1 MPKNLALLLILS
13 LCSAGLL
20 HAQTPKVVASNPAS
34 SILKK
39 NVKQMVRLPDSYGKS
54 QQKYPVLFFLQVTDE
69 MVEEI
74 AVLTQKLHKENG
86 TPEMIVVG
94 IDVED
99 KLERELGNTVYDKY
113 LSYIEQDLIPS
124 IEKKYRCNG
133 QRVLHGRSLS
143 GSFALYAMLSKP
155 ALFNGY
161 IAASK
166 QWYDDDNE
174 YFTGLATKAFQSA
187 DKFKD
192 RKIFLASLNGAYNN
206 NNIAEVNENMTT
218 FAKLLASKSGNK
230 IASKYQAFDDWGISA
245 YPGFKEGLLF
255 VTKAGK

>member
-20 HAQTPKVVASNPAS
+20 QAQTPKVVASNPAS

-39 NVKQMVRLPDSYGKS
+39 NVKQMVRLPDSYAAS
-54 QQKYPVLFFLQVTDE
+54 QQKYPVLFLLQVSDE

-74 AVLTQKLHKENG
+74 AGIVQKLHADNG

-99 KLERELGNTVYDKY
+99 KLERELENAVYDKY
-113 LSYIEQDLIPS
+113 LSYIEQELIPS
-124 IEKKYRCNG
+124 IEKKYRSNG

-155 ALFNGY
+155 TLFNGY
-161 IAASK
+161 IAATK
-166 QWYDDDNE
+166 EWYDKNND
-174 YFTGLATKAFQSA
+174 YFTGLANKALQSA

-192 RKIFLASLNGAYNN
+192 RKIFLASLNGAYSNS
-206 NNIAEVNENMTT
+206 NIPEVNENMTA

-255 VTKAGK
+255 VAKK

>member
-1 MPKNLALLLILS
+1 
-13 LCSAGLL
+13 
-20 HAQTPKVVASNPAS
+20 
-34 SILKK
+34 
-39 NVKQMVRLPDSYGKS
+39 MVRLPDSYAAS
-54 QQKYPVLFFLQVTDE
+54 QQKYPVLFLLQVNDE

-74 AVLTQKLHKENG
+74 AGIAQKLHTDSG

-99 KLERELGNTVYDKY
+99 KLERKQENAVYDKY
-113 LSYIEQDLIPS
+113 LSYLEQDLIPS
-124 IEKKYRCNG
+124 IEKKYRSNG

-155 ALFNGY
+155 TLFNGY

-166 QWYDDDNE
+166 EWYDDNNDF
-174 YFTGLATKAFQSA
+174 FTGLANKALQSA

-206 NNIAEVNENMTT
+206 NNIAEVNENMTA

-230 IASKYQAFDDWGISA
+230 IASKYEALDDWGISPH
-245 YPGFKEGLLF
+245 PGLKEGLLF
-255 VTKAGK
+255 VAKAGK

>member
-1 MPKNLALLLILS
+1 MPKNLATLLILS
-13 LCSAGLL
+13 LCSAGFLQ
-20 HAQTPKVVASNPAS
+20 AQTPKVVASNPAS

-39 NVKQMVRLPDSYGKS
+39 NVNQMVRLPDSYAAS
-54 QQKYPVLFFLQVTDE
+54 QQKYPVLYFLQVTDE

-94 IDVED
+94 INVED
-99 KLERELGNTVYDKY
+99 KLERELENAVYDKY
-113 LSYIEQDLIPS
+113 LSYLEQELIPS

-143 GSFALYAMLSKP
+143 GSFTLYAMLSKP
-155 ALFNGY
+155 TLFNGY

-166 QWYDDDNE
+166 EWYDKNNDF
-174 YFTGLATKAFQSA
+174 FTGLANKALQSA

-192 RKIFLASLNGAYNN
+192 RKIFLASLNGAYSNS
-206 NNIAEVNENMTT
+206 NIPEVNENMTA

-230 IASKYQAFDDWGISA
+230 IASKYQAFDDWGISP

-255 VTKAGK
+255 VAKVGK